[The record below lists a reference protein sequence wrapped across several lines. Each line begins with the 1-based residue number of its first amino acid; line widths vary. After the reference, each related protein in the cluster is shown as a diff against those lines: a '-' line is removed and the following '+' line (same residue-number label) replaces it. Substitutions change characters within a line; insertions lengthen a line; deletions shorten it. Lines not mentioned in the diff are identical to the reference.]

1 MVPLPHSGAEASMAR
16 FRLGGWPGEVLS
28 ALLLQG
34 SLMLAVALVLPWLQA
49 GPGQQEADLSRF
61 HRSQH
66 P

>member
-1 MVPLPHSGAEASMAR
+1 MVTPPHSGAEASMAR

-34 SLMLAVALVLPWLQA
+34 SLLLAVALVLPWLQA
-49 GPGQQEADLSRF
+49 GHGQQEADLSRF